1 MKKKK
6 PPKERN
12 FLVPIMRLNC
22 KPGPHKDKKKE
33 AARMACRVKLRPG
46 PDLVP
51 AFLIRGMVLQLGM
64 ISPESV

>member
-12 FLVPIMRLNC
+12 FLVPVMRLNC

-33 AARMACRVKLRPG
+33 AARMACRMKLKPG
-46 PDLVP
+46 PDFVP
-51 AFLIRGMVLQLGM
+51 AFF
-64 ISPESV
+64 